1 MRTTIV
7 FTLLCLTG
15 SAALSAQAVVDPG
28 MSKAQVIAKLGKPTV
43 ERSADTLTFLFYRN
57 GVERR
62 VGMSDVV
69 TLTND
74 AVVDAVFRSGARR
87 YSGKSSSPVAIPP
100 EVARKQ
106 RPRSVPLQ
114 IK

>member
-1 MRTTIV
+1 MRTIAV
-7 FTLLCLTG
+7 FAILCITG

-28 MSKAQVIAKLGKPTV
+28 MSKAQVIAKLGKPNV
-43 ERSADTLTFLFYRN
+43 ERSADSLTFLFYRN

-69 TLTND
+69 TLAND
-74 AVVDAVFRSGARR
+74 AVVDAMFRSAARR
-87 YSGKSSSPVAIPP
+87 YSGKSSSPAAIPA

-106 RPRSVPLQ
+106 HPSTPLQ

>member
-1 MRTTIV
+1 MRTAAV
-7 FTLLCLTG
+7 FALLCITS

-28 MSKAQVIAKLGKPTV
+28 TSKAQVIAKLGKPNV
-43 ERSADTLTFLFYRN
+43 ERSADSLTFLFYRN
-57 GVERR
+57 GVEHR

-74 AVVDAVFRSGARR
+74 AVVDAMFRSPARH
-87 YSGKSSSPVAIPP
+87 YSGKSSSPVAIPA

-106 RPRSVPLQ
+106 RPHSMPIQ